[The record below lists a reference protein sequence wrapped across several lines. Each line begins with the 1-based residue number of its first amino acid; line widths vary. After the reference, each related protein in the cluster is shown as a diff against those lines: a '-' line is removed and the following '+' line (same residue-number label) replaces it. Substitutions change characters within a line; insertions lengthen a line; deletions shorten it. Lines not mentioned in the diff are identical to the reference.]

1 MNRINKL
8 FGEKKNTILSIYFT
22 AGHPALDSTF
32 TIIKTLAESG
42 VDMIEIGMPF
52 SDPIA
57 DGPVIQKSSH
67 LALKNGMSLKILFEQ
82 LKDIRKELNLPLL
95 LMGSLNPVIQYG
107 IEKFAAKC
115 HTTGIDGVILP
126 DLPLDIYIEE
136 YKPSFEKYG
145 LHNIF
150 LITPQTSNARIRQL
164 DNHSSGFLYMVSAS
178 ATTGMRKNFEQYQI
192 EYFKRVNELD
202 LKSPRLIGFGI
213 SNHETFN
220 LACQNASGAIIG
232 SAFVNLLDEE
242 GDISVNIKRFVD
254 FILTE

>member
-1 MNRINKL
+1 MNRIDKL
-8 FGEKKNTILSIYFT
+8 FGEKKNNILSIYFT
-22 AGHPALDSTF
+22 AGHPALNTIV
-32 TIIKTLAESG
+32 TIIKTLAETG

-67 LALKNGMSLKILFEQ
+67 LALKNGMSVKILFEQ
-82 LKDIRKELNLPLL
+82 LKDIRKEVNIPLL

-107 IEKFAAKC
+107 IEKFAVKC
-115 HTTGIDGVILP
+115 HATGIDGVILP

-136 YKPSFEKYG
+136 YKPAFEKYG
-145 LHNIF
+145 LYNIF
-150 LITPQTSNARIRQL
+150 LITPQTCDDRIRQL
-164 DNHSSGFLYMVSAS
+164 DNESSGFLYMVSAS
-178 ATTGMRKNFEQYQI
+178 ATTGMRNSFEQYQI
-192 EYFKRVNELD
+192 EYFRRVNELD

-213 SNHETFN
+213 SNHETFK

-242 GDISVNIKRFVD
+242 GDISANIKRFVH
-254 FILTE
+254 FISMG